1 MTSLGIC
8 IGATTISAVKIEEK
22 DDGKREVAQ
31 VYLNPHNGNPR
42 KAVEEAFQA
51 IRITNGIK
59 IAVTGRKFRH
69 HLNFSTIS
77 EPEAVETALINVN
90 GGAEGINA
98 VVSAGGENF
107 LVYVIGKDGRICSI
121 QTGNKCASGTGDFYV
136 QQLRRMGITL
146 EEAVR
151 FERDERPYKVSGR
164 CSVFCKSDCTH
175 ALNKGIPRERIA
187 SGLCRMMSGKIM
199 EILRQLPKENIM
211 VIGGASRNKV
221 MMEFLQAEISNLI
234 VPEEAPYFEA
244 LGAGY
249 WALENKTLPFS
260 GTESIFKKER
270 RTFQYLPPL
279 RTAEA
284 LVDFKKA
291 AATDEAG
298 AEQCILGLDVGS
310 TTTKAVVMRSSDQ
323 RILASIYLRTNGDPI
338 GASRACYAEIEK
350 QLREQA
356 GRVNVVGLG
365 VTGSGRQIAGLHA
378 MTESIINEIIA
389 HAAAALHYDAGVET
403 ILEIGG
409 QDAKYTYLINGVPT
423 DYAMN
428 DACSAGTGSFLEESA
443 KESLGVGME
452 QIADIALEGEMP
464 PNFNDQCAAFI
475 SSDIKNASH
484 EGIRTEDIIA
494 GLVYSIAM
502 NYNSRVRG
510 NRPVGGKIFM
520 QGGVCYNRAV
530 PMAMAALTG
539 NRIIVPPDP
548 GMMGAF
554 GVALE
559 VKRRMELGL
568 LRPSEFSISDLR
580 DRGIE
585 YDEPFI
591 CNGGKEG
598 CDRKCEIARIRL
610 EGKVYPFGGAC
621 NRWYNLR
628 TKADIAT
635 DKFNYVAL
643 YEKMIFRKNATGP
656 ESEPQAGAPAV
667 GINKSFL
674 TNIFYPLYRNFF
686 AGLGFKVRL
695 SETPRQEGMDYKGA
709 PFCYPAE
716 IAHGYLLDLLSK
728 EPDYLFIPH
737 IKGLPAEEGQK
748 KSTTCPVSQAEPYY
762 LKSAFKKNPVFSKIR
777 EANKLI
783 ETVIDFSKGLEG
795 ARSSFIET
803 AKKLGVPA
811 SKAKKAYSRAVAVQE
826 GIFREMSEEGR
837 RFLDEIESSP
847 DGFGI
852 VLLGRSYNAYVPE
865 THMGIPHKF
874 ASRGIPVA
882 PCDFL
887 SLGDVQL
894 EEQMYWSSGQTIL
907 KGASLIADNPRLFG
921 CYITNFSCGPDSFLV
936 GYVREKMGRKPF
948 LVLELD
954 SHVADAGL
962 ETRIEAFIDII
973 KNYRQIGDKPRPET
987 KSPAPPAYFDE
998 SRQKFVDSRRR
1009 AFDFKD
1015 PHVHLVFPSMGR
1027 LSNEAGAAVFRG
1039 LGIRSTALPPADS
1052 EVLKIGRAN
1061 TNCKECLP
1069 LQLTTGSLLK
1079 YLQTRKNDN
1088 ELVVY
1093 FMPTASG
1100 PCRFGQY
1107 SVFMNQF
1114 IKRQQLPNITLMS
1127 LSAENSYID
1136 IGKDMTR
1143 RLFTGMIVS
1152 DVMQD
1157 IYSAILANAVHIDS
1171 AMKIYR
1177 KQWERIILEL
1187 ERKAAFE
1194 DLLPALRTAASELS
1208 EIPVRRRISDTP
1220 IVLLTG
1226 EIFVRNDDLSRQF
1239 LVEKLADNGF
1249 AVKVAGLVEWVYYT
1263 DWCFLRGLGREREN
1277 LSKRVALLL
1286 RAHAMRRYE
1295 RIIKKIFA
1303 ESNLYAYKLEAVDP
1317 IIRNIGHLINP
1328 QLIGEAI
1335 LTVGTSLHEVLD
1347 HYCGVIAIGPFGCM
1361 PNRIAEAVLTREM
1374 NREGKAATGPKGAAR
1389 MSQYHDIQ
1397 ELPFLAIESDG
1408 NAFPLI
1414 IMAKLES
1421 FMLQSGRIH
1430 SEMQKCSTS
1439 G

>member
-8 IGATTISAVKIEEK
+8 IGATTLSAVKIEEH
-22 DDGKREVAQ
+22 DDGKREVVQ

-42 KAVEEAFQA
+42 KAVEEAFRA
-51 IRITNGIK
+51 FRVNNGMK

-69 HLNFSTIS
+69 CLNFSTIS
-77 EPEAVETALINVN
+77 EAEAVETALINVN
-90 GGAEGINA
+90 GGAAGINA

-107 LVYVIGKDGRICSI
+107 LVYVIGKDGRISSV

-146 EEAVR
+146 EEAVH
-151 FERDERPYKVSGR
+151 FERDERPYRVSGR

-175 ALNKGIPRERIA
+175 ALNKGIPRQRIA

-244 LGAGY
+244 LGAGH
-249 WALENKTLPFS
+249 WALENSTLPFS
-260 GTESIFKKER
+260 GTERIFKKES

-279 RTAEA
+279 RTAES
-284 LVDFKKA
+284 LVDFRKSDA
-291 AATDEAG
+291 ADEQG
-298 AEQCILGLDVGS
+298 GDECILGLDVGS
-310 TTTKAVVMRSSDQ
+310 TTTKAVVMRCGDQ
-323 RILASIYLRTNGDPI
+323 RIMASIYLRTNGDPI

-350 QLREQA
+350 QLRQQGA
-356 GRVNVVGLG
+356 RVDIIGLG

-378 MTESIINEIIA
+378 MTEGIINEIIA
-389 HAAAALHYDAGVET
+389 HAAAALYYDAGVET

-452 QIADIALEGEMP
+452 EIADIALKGEKP

-475 SSDIKNASH
+475 GSDIKNAFH
-484 EGIRTEDIIA
+484 EGISTEDIVA

-510 NRPVGGKIFM
+510 NRPVGKKIFM

-539 NRIIVPPDP
+539 NRIVVPPDP

-559 VKRRMELGL
+559 VKRRMESGL
-568 LRPSEFSISDLR
+568 LKPSKFSISDLR
-580 DRGIE
+580 DRGIDYE
-585 YDEPFI
+585 EPFI

-628 TKADIAT
+628 MKADIAA

-643 YEKMIFRKNATGP
+643 YEKMIFRKPAGCP
-656 ESEPQAGAPAV
+656 EPGVGAPV
-667 GINKSFL
+667 IGINKSFL
-674 TNIFYPLYRNFF
+674 TNIYYPLYLNFF
-686 AGLGFKVRL
+686 TGLGFRVQ
-695 SETPRQEGMDYKGA
+695 SAETPRQEGMDYKGA

-716 IAHGYLLDLLSK
+716 IAHGYLFDLLSK

-737 IKGLPAEEGQK
+737 VKGLPAQEGQK

-762 LKSAFKKNPVFSKIR
+762 LRSAFKKNPVFSKIK
-777 EANKLI
+777 ESGNLI
-783 ETVIDFSKGLEG
+783 ESVIDFSKGFKG
-795 ARSSFIET
+795 ARASFIET
-803 AKKLGVPA
+803 AKKLGASA
-811 SKAKKAYSRAVAVQE
+811 SKAKAAYASAVEVQE
-826 GIFREMSEEGR
+826 GIFREMKDAGR
-837 RFLDEIESSP
+837 RFLDEVEKSP

-887 SLGDVQL
+887 PLDDVEL

-907 KGASLIADNPRLFG
+907 KGASFIAAEPRLFG

-936 GYVREKMGRKPF
+936 GYVRDKMGRKPF

-973 KNYRQIGDKPRPET
+973 RNYLQIGGRTRPEA
-987 KSPAPPAYFDE
+987 KSAVPAAYYDE
-998 SRQKFVDSRRR
+998 VRQKFVDSRGR

-1015 PHVHLVFPSMGR
+1015 PHVHLVFPSMGH

-1069 LQLTTGSLLK
+1069 LQLTTGALLK
-1079 YLQTRKNDN
+1079 YLETRKNDN

-1107 SVFMNQF
+1107 SVFMNKL
-1114 IKRQQLPNITLMS
+1114 ISRRQLPNVTLMS

-1136 IGKDMTR
+1136 IDKDMTR

-1157 IYSAILANAVHIDS
+1157 IYSAVLANAVHVDS
-1171 AMKIYR
+1171 AVKIYR
-1177 KQWERIILEL
+1177 KQWERIVLEL
-1187 ERKAAFE
+1187 ERKASFE
-1194 DLLPALRTAASELS
+1194 DLLPALQSAARELGK
-1208 EIPVRRRISDTP
+1208 IPVRRSIADTP
-1220 IVLLTG
+1220 TVLLTG

-1239 LVEKLADNGF
+1239 IVEKLAENGF
-1249 AVKVAGLVEWVYYT
+1249 AAKVAGLVEWIYYT

-1277 LSKRVALLL
+1277 LKKRIALIL
-1286 RAHAMRRYE
+1286 RAQAMSRYE

-1303 ESNLYAYKLEAVDP
+1303 ESNLYSYKLEEINPVIKNVA
-1317 IIRNIGHLINP
+1317 HLINP
-1328 QLIGEAI
+1328 QLVGEAI
-1335 LTVGTSLHEVLD
+1335 LTVGTSLHEILV

-1361 PNRIAEAVLTREM
+1361 PNRIAEAVLTTEM
-1374 NREGKAATGPKGAAR
+1374 NRDGKASTGSKGAAR
-1389 MSQYHDIQ
+1389 MAQFRDIQ
-1397 ELPFLAIESDG
+1397 ELPFLAVESDG

-1414 IMAKLES
+1414 ITAKLES
-1421 FMLQSGRIH
+1421 FMLQARRIDG
-1430 SEMQKCSTS
+1430 EMKKLRSAK
-1439 G
+1439 